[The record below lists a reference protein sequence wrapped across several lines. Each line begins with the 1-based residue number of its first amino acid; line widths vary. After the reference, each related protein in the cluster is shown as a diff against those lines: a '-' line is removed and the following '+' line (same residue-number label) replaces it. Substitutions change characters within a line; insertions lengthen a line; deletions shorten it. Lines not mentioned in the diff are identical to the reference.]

1 MKLILINAPPYAG
14 KDTAAAAIQRSYGG
28 QLPIILERMSMPL
41 KRAFAGLMNLEC
53 DPLGRV
59 EPWER
64 RKEAIIPQLGVS
76 YRQWQISFS
85 EDFIKPVSGEDCF
98 ARLLLNRI
106 VGFSNTGTVFVIPD
120 CGFQIEIDT
129 LIREIPHQ
137 NILLIKI
144 DRPGAE
150 WDSRE
155 LVVVPDSIAT
165 LRAFNSQSLVEFEDL
180 ISFLTKNWINQ

>member
-14 KDTAAAAIQRSYGG
+14 KDTAATTIQRHYGG
-28 QLPIILERMSMPL
+28 QLPIILERFSMPL

-85 EDFIKPVSGEDCF
+85 EDFIKPVCGEDCF
-98 ARLLLNRI
+98 GRLLLNRI
-106 VGFSNTGTVFVIPD
+106 EGFSKTGTVFVIPD

-129 LIREIPHQ
+129 LIREIPHSD
-137 NILLIKI
+137 ILLIRVE
-144 DRPGAE
+144 RPGTE

-155 LVVVPDSIAT
+155 PVNVPSSIAK
-165 LRAFNSQSLVEFEDL
+165 LIIFNARSLVEFEDSI
-180 ISFLTKNWINQ
+180 ISLTKNWIEK